1 MIINKTLL
9 QNAEPKNGNVLWAQP
24 VGDKLQLKAYNKGKW
39 SDVAGSGS
47 SDKTIIGDDYIPL
60 NTLLKFDLD
69 QDQWNNMSLDEINEY
84 IAQKFKNV
92 SISTRK
98 HGDIINICA
107 SGDSFV
113 YLCSDGYMLTEAYDQ
128 ETQTVYYKEL
138 APYLRYQIRTLQND
152 TTNYL
157 AVVDAAYEKVVPLKD
172 VADLTNVIYASD
184 LELGNYSSNL
194 SIGYSII
201 FYLKHHLSHVSVGSE
216 NQTYWDSN
224 TKTSGFEM
232 VINFGRN
239 NNSIQITNLNN
250 GGSGVVG

>member
-47 SDKTIIGDDYIPL
+47 SSNKTIIGDDYIPL

-69 QDQWNNMSLDEINEY
+69 GDQWNNMSLDEINEY

-107 SGDSFV
+107 SGNSFV
-113 YLCSDGYMLTEAYDQ
+113 YLCGDGYMLTEAYDQ
-128 ETQTVYYKEL
+128 ETQTIYYKEL

-184 LELGNYSSNL
+184 FELGNYSSNL

-201 FYLKHHLSHVSVGSE
+201 FYLKHHLSHVSFGSE

-224 TKTSGFEM
+224 TKTSEFEM
-232 VINFGRN
+232 TINFGRN
-239 NNSIQITNLNN
+239 NNFIQITKSS
-250 GGSGVVG
+250 GGAVA